1 MYEASESGIT
11 YSLFLIA
18 EFQEDC
24 RDLVMTDSL
33 RDYAGMR
40 VRAKRASEMLS
51 EGRLN
56 RDSPE
61 DQARKNKE
69 GLRELREDVEI
80 LRESCS
86 DLNAGKLA
94 LRKEDR
100 RYVTRIVLM
109 AIVPVSIAAVKLLSE
124 FL

>member
-1 MYEASESGIT
+1 
-11 YSLFLIA
+11 
-18 EFQEDC
+18 
-24 RDLVMTDSL
+24 MTDSL
-33 RDYAGMR
+33 RDYTSMR